1 MKEYVKIAVVAALTV
16 TVLSH
21 ITATR
26 NVMLNATG
34 PNLNA

>member
-1 MKEYVKIAVVAALTV
+1 MRHYVEIAVVAALTV

-34 PNLNA
+34 AQLNG